1 MSDSTFLNYLPS
13 SLAPLALALF
23 GACTINVGDHV
34 GHGHHGRDDEDVWEQ
49 CYENY
54 DECLEDAD
62 GEMQAVKACG
72 EQLDACTAED
82 AVTTGES
89 ENHEPADDD
98 VDADP
103 PATEICVSLHQSC
116 LAGADSLADTQAC
129 EALFDHCAHPG
140 QCQESCSPG
149 CPEAALEQCLGDYAG
164 CVAAAAKDYEVEACN
179 LVFDGCVAEL
189 GADACLPA
197 DDAHTDAC
205 LAEHALCTAC
215 ADGDAELAA
224 CQDIFDACVSPPM

>member
-1 MSDSTFLNYLPS
+1 MPDSTFLNYLPS
-13 SLAPLALALF
+13 ALAPLALALL
-23 GACTINVGDHV
+23 GACTIVVGDHV
-34 GHGHHGRDDEDVWEQ
+34 GHDHDGRDDEEDVWEQ
-49 CYENY
+49 CYEQY

-62 GEMQAVKACG
+62 GEMQAVTSCG
-72 EQLDACTAED
+72 DRLTACTAD
-82 AVTTGES
+82 DPVTTGDAADD
-89 ENHEPADDD
+89 PAD
-98 VDADP
+98 DP
-103 PATEICVSLHQSC
+103 PATELCVSLHQSC

-149 CPEAALEQCLGDYAG
+149 CPEAALAQCLGDYAG
-164 CVAAAAKDYEVEACN
+164 CVAAAAKDYEVDACN
-179 LVFDGCVAEL
+179 VVFDGCVAEH

-197 DDAHTDAC
+197 DDARTDAC